1 MRVLLLTS
9 LYPPI
14 LGGAELQAQ
23 RLARELNSRGV
34 RVTVL
39 TQPCAR
45 EPIQEWDQDIRIVR
59 GLSSIALG
67 PLWGLTYMM
76 STHRWLRRLTS
87 NWDVLHNQQV
97 ALHCWPSVRIA
108 RALGKP
114 CLLRFACCGPGGDLA
129 ELSGH
134 RFGSYFVDHLGAA
147 ERLVAL
153 TDAGADEIR
162 HYRLPSERIRTIP
175 NGVELERFTVQS
187 WPQLEA
193 SDAVRLLF
201 VGRLNR
207 QKGVDVLLGALAM
220 VRRPESFRLRVVGV
234 GPELER
240 LRYQAGEAGLDSIVE
255 FCGRQQDVMAH
266 YAWSELVVLPSRFE
280 GMPNVVLEA
289 MSCAR
294 PVLGT
299 RISGTTDLIAEAR
312 SGWLVPND
320 NPRALA
326 QRLEQVAKERSALRS
341 IGLAGRAIAESKYSM
356 TRIASLYLREYE
368 AMLAE
373 KVTGAS

>member
-1 MRVLLLTS
+1 MRLLLLS
-9 LYPPI
+9 ALYPPI

-23 RLARELNSRGV
+23 RLARELDSRGV

-39 TQPCAR
+39 TQPCAG
-45 EPIQEWDQDIRIVR
+45 EAIQEWDRDIRIVR

-76 STHRWLRRLTS
+76 STHRWLRRLAS

-97 ALHCWPSVRIA
+97 ALHCWPSLRVA

-129 ELSGH
+129 VLSSH
-134 RFGSYFVDHLGAA
+134 RFGSYFVDHLRGAQ
-147 ERLVAL
+147 RLVAL
-153 TDAGADEIR
+153 TRGGADEIR
-162 HYRLPSERIRTIP
+162 HYRLPPARIRTIP
-175 NGVELERFTVQS
+175 NGVELERFSVQS
-187 WPQLEA
+187 WPQLEP
-193 SDAVRLLF
+193 SDALRLLF

-220 VRRPESFRLRVVGV
+220 LPRPEAFRLRVVGV

-240 LRYQAGEAGLDSIVE
+240 LRLQAGEAGLGSIVQ
-255 FCGRQQDVMAH
+255 FCGRQQDVIAH

-299 RISGTTDLIAEAR
+299 RIAGTMDLIAEAQ
-312 SGWLVPND
+312 SGWLVPSD

-326 QRLEQVAKERSALRS
+326 QRLEQIANERSALRS

-356 TRIASLYLREYE
+356 TCITSMYLREYE

-373 KVTGAS
+373 EVTGAS

>member
-1 MRVLLLTS
+1 MRLLLLS
-9 LYPPI
+9 ALYPPI

-23 RLARELNSRGV
+23 RLARELDSRGV

-39 TQPCAR
+39 TQPCAG
-45 EPIQEWDQDIRIVR
+45 EAMQDWDRDIRIVR

-76 STHRWLRRLTS
+76 STHRWLRRLAS

-97 ALHCWPSVRIA
+97 ALHCWPSLRLA

-129 ELSGH
+129 VLSSH
-134 RFGSYFVDHLGAA
+134 RFGSYLVDHLRGAQ
-147 ERLVAL
+147 RLVAL
-153 TDAGADEIR
+153 TQGGADEIR
-162 HYRLPSERIRTIP
+162 HYRLPPARIRTIP
-175 NGVELERFTVQS
+175 NGVELERFSVQS
-187 WPQLEA
+187 WPQLEP
-193 SDAVRLLF
+193 SDALRLLF

-220 VRRPESFRLRVVGV
+220 LPRPETFRLRVVGV

-240 LRYQAGEAGLDSIVE
+240 LRLQAGEAGLDSIVQ
-255 FCGRQQDVMAH
+255 FCGRQQDVIAH

-299 RISGTTDLIAEAR
+299 RVAGTVDLIAEAQ
-312 SGWLVPND
+312 SGWLVPSD

-326 QRLEQVAKERSALRS
+326 QRLEQIANERSALRS

-356 TRIASLYLREYE
+356 TCITSMYLREYE

-373 KVTGAS
+373 EVTGAS